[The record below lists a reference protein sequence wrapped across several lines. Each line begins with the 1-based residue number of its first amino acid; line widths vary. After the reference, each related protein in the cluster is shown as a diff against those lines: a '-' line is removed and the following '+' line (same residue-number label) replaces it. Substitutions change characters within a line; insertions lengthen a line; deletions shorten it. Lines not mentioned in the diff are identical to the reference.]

1 MMVASGAK
9 LLPTKPGD
17 KALQGDAIPAVL
29 NEMHQMWT
37 EGLIPESAQADTGAN
52 FVANFMNG
60 NIGIQGAGGFLISDL
75 KKNKPDMNFGV
86 GFIPGLKAGDAS
98 AFVGGDVIAI
108 PAASKNADLALKFIH
123 WELTDEAQL
132 EGLAKNAIIP
142 SRPSLADNKYFKD
155 EPRVVT
161 TAKALGIGFTPYAL
175 HFNDMVNSDSSPWL
189 QMLQTAIFDGD
200 VDGAIKTAQD
210 AMEQIANQ

>member
-1 MMVASGAK
+1 MWNKDLFKQAGLDPDKAPQTLAEIHADAKKIRALGNNIYGYYFAGSCQGCNIFVTSPMMVASGAK

-29 NEMHQMWT
+29 NEMHQMWA

-108 PAASKNADLALKFIH
+108 PAA
-123 WELTDEAQL
+123 
-132 EGLAKNAIIP
+132 
-142 SRPSLADNKYFKD
+142 
-155 EPRVVT
+155 
-161 TAKALGIGFTPYAL
+161 
-175 HFNDMVNSDSSPWL
+175 
-189 QMLQTAIFDGD
+189 
-200 VDGAIKTAQD
+200 
-210 AMEQIANQ
+210 